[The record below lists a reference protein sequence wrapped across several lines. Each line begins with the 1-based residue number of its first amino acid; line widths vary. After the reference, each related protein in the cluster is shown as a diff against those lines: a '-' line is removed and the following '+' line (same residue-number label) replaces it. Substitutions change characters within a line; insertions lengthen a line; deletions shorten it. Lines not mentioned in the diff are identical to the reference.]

1 MSTEKAEITIAYDP
15 EEKGGFIRCDFAGDD
30 ADERDARVQALF
42 ETVRETATEELV
54 AKGLQPLA
62 GGEKTDENA
71 VSYHFGTE
79 DDVPMI

>member
-1 MSTEKAEITIAYDP
+1 MSEEKAEITIAYDP
-15 EEKGGFIRCDFAGDD
+15 DEKGGFIRCEFAGDD
-30 ADERDARVQALF
+30 RDPRIQALF
-42 ETVRETATEELV
+42 ETVRETAQEEFE
-54 AKGLQPLA
+54 AKGLRPLA